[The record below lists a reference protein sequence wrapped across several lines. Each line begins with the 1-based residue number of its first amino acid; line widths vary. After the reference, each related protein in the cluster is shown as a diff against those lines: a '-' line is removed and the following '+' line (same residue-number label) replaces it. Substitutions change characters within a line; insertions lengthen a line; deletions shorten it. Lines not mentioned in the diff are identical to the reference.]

1 MSRKKINPRR
11 KPATQADVE
20 KAKADAVEQSVTYA
34 WAIMFTA
41 LRDKF
46 GWGGVRLRR
55 LWDRVNSLSES
66 VSEGYIKVDDLVRTL
81 RDEAGIVLKGDG
93 ETSGE

>member
-1 MSRKKINPRR
+1 MRKVKKKVNPRK

-20 KAKADAVEQSVTYA
+20 KAKREAVSQSVTYA

-55 LWDRVNSLSES
+55 LWDAVNSLSDGIGQ
-66 VSEGYIKVDDLVRTL
+66 GYIDTEDLVETL
-81 RDEAGIVLKGDG
+81 RDEAGIIL
-93 ETSGE
+93 E

>member
-1 MSRKKINPRR
+1 MMSSKKKVNPRR
-11 KPATQADVE
+11 IPATQADVDR
-20 KAKADAVEQSVTYA
+20 AKREAVSQSVTYA

-55 LWDRVNSLSES
+55 LWDAINGLSDS
-66 VSEGYIKVDDLVRTL
+66 IGQGYIKADDLVKTL
-81 RDEAGIVLKGDG
+81 RDEAGIVLK
-93 ETSGE
+93 